1 MAESLPILYLIHR
14 LPFPPD
20 KGDRIRAFH
29 VLKFLATLGPVHLAT
44 LADEPVNSPDKTII
58 ETQLGKF
65 CPKLAIVPVP
75 RTRAFRMLGSLAV
88 GKTASEGAF
97 DSPELRQTL
106 KTWTQEN
113 RYRAC
118 IASSSSMTPYLR
130 IAELQGV
137 PAIVDL
143 VDVDSQKWQDYA
155 ATSRPPRSW
164 LYRLEARRLRQ
175 LEGTLPTW
183 ARAVTLVSEAE
194 EDLFRQFAQ
203 PGRVEVI
210 SNGVDLDYFQ
220 PRSEP
225 ESGCVFTGALDYWPN
240 IEGISWF
247 CREVWPE
254 IHRQQGHT
262 RLSIVGRR
270 PVSAVRRLGTIPGV
284 EVVGE
289 VPDVRPYY
297 SRAAVVVAPLRIARG
312 IQNKLLEAM
321 AMSKALVASPACL
334 QGVHAQPDVHLL
346 RADSAKDWQQTILRL
361 INSPGLRR
369 QLGQAGRRFVE
380 DRHRWDHCLEPLGR
394 LLDDVASS
402 DESKCEAHS

>member
-1 MAESLPILYLIHR
+1 LVHR

-29 VLKFLATLGPVHLAT
+29 VLKFLAALGPVHLAT
-44 LADEPVNSPDKTII
+44 LADEPVSSPDKTTI
-58 ETQLGKF
+58 ETELGKF
-65 CPKLAIVPVP
+65 CSKLAIVPVP
-75 RTRAFRMLGSLAV
+75 RTRAFRILWSLTV

-106 KTWTQEN
+106 KTWTREN

-118 IASSSSMTPYLR
+118 IVSSSGMTPYLR
-130 IAELQGV
+130 MPELQGV

-143 VDVDSQKWQDYA
+143 VDVDSQKWLDYA
-155 ATSRPPRSW
+155 AASRPPRSW
-164 LYRLEARRLRQ
+164 LYRLEAQRLRRL
-175 LEGTLPTW
+175 ESALPAW
-183 ARAVTLVSEAE
+183 ARAVTLVSELEA
-194 EDLFRQFAQ
+194 DLLSRFAQ

-247 CREVWPE
+247 CKEVWPE
-254 IHRQQGHT
+254 IYLQQENT

-270 PVSAVRRLGTIPGV
+270 PASAVRRLETIPGV

-297 SRAAVVVAPLRIARG
+297 ARAAVVVAPLRITRG

-346 RADSAKDWQQTILRL
+346 RADSADDWQQTILRL
-361 INSPGLRR
+361 IDNPGLRR
-369 QLGQAGRRFVE
+369 ELGQAGRRFVE
-380 DRHRWDHCLEPLGR
+380 DRHRWDRCLEPLGR
-394 LLDDVASS
+394 LLDEVAST
-402 DESKCEAHS
+402 DKWKCEAHS